1 MVRSRLKKHRRAR
14 LPGLSDLC
22 PQGEHAPRHPAMGSQ
37 VPALWDDNLLG
48 VRSRLPAH
56 RAVLAAGSL
65 LPAPLQCC
73 QQPQGQ
79 ARAGVGSCQEQE
91 DSAGKERGFQGQA
104 LS

>member
-1 MVRSRLKKHRRAR
+1 MRSWLKKHRRGG

-22 PQGEHAPRHPAMGSQ
+22 PQGEHALRHPAMGSQ
-37 VPALWDDNLLG
+37 VPAPWDDTLPG
-48 VRSRLPAH
+48 VRSHPPAH

-73 QQPQGQ
+73 RCPQGW
-79 ARAGVGSCQEQE
+79 ARAGSCQEQE